1 MFEETTMPDNNDDD
15 GLNAS
20 RGIVL
25 GTLVALIAYLLIF
38 LAAMSHVERLL
49 R

>member
-1 MFEETTMPDNNDDD
+1 MPDNDDDD

-20 RGIVL
+20 RGLVL
-25 GTLVALIAYLLIF
+25 GTLVALCVYLLIF
-38 LAAMSHVERLL
+38 LTAMSHVERLL